1 MKTNYWTIEGLNEIF
16 ETLNDAK
23 WHVEIA
29 FTPKERVKYL
39 QHTSIAHQVND
50 VLISTVAIKI
60 DDNGAFK
67 FGRIE
72 KY

>member
-1 MKTNYWTIEGLNEIF
+1 MKKNYWTMEGINEIF
-16 ETLNDAK
+16 ETLIAAK

-29 FTPKERVKYL
+29 FSPKERVKYL
-39 QHTSIAHQVND
+39 QHTSIAHHVND
-50 VLISTVAIKI
+50 VIISAVAIKI
-60 DDNGAFK
+60 DDKGAFK